1 MKPIETVQYPM
12 ILDEITHY
20 AQFSLS
26 KEAVLSLEPSSN
38 RLWIDRENTRVSCAM
53 NCERL
58 YGPLPMP
65 GMSDITQALIKAQKD
80 QTLDFLELISVARF
94 TYSIL
99 QSLSYFKQMDLDITA
114 LSDLIQSLSVNLDL
128 AKKIERCFSPSNEML
143 DSASK
148 ELASIRSKLRKK
160 SSERL
165 DKIQRF
171 IASNASKLAEPI
183 STHRNDRVV
192 VLAKNSDKNSFGGI
206 IHGESASGL
215 SAYVEPPLFIQL
227 NNEINE
233 LIIDESQEIERICF
247 ELSQAIKPYGS
258 MYESTL
264 DTIVTMD
271 SLFARAIYGNKH
283 NGICA
288 QISDDRRFLL
298 KQVRHPLIDEK
309 TVVANTYRMG
319 QNHQMILITGPNT
332 GGKTVSLKVI
342 GLSCLMAYS
351 GIPILAEEAIIPL
364 FDQIFV
370 DIGDDQSIQ
379 QSLSTFSSHL
389 MKLIDVTQHASASSL
404 VLLDELGGGTDPV
417 EGESLAIAIL
427 EHLRMKGVLT
437 IATTHYTRLKQY
449 AMQHE
454 SVLIAS
460 VQFDMNDMKPNY
472 KYVEQLPGHSFAFE
486 IAKRF
491 GLDQDILNH
500 AIQIR
505 ESAKSM
511 AEKQLEKIEHQMAE
525 LYQKELRLND
535 LEASIEKEKEAVTLA
550 KDHYIHYKDEL
561 YQKAQKELKE
571 FIESKEEEALS
582 ILEELKQGQK
592 QSLFSAKES
601 IEKLQSISPNINEE
615 HLESVK
621 VGQWIKHKVSQQ
633 IGQVVEAKKR
643 IFVSMNGIRMEV
655 KLEDCIAASAPLKAK
670 RFSVHS
676 TQISS
681 VPHEINCI
689 GLRVDE
695 ALPLIDQYL
704 DDCLLAK
711 YPFCRIIHGHGT
723 GALRNAVHAFLD
735 KKSLIESYRLGGQGE
750 GGPGATVV
758 YFKGHKK

>member
-1 MKPIETVQYPM
+1 MKPIEIVQYPM

-26 KEAVLSLEPSSN
+26 KEAVLSLEPSTN
-38 RLWIDRENTRVSCAM
+38 RLWMDRENTRVSCAM